1 MIQWLQFQTK
11 DQNRRWGDTLNVNHF
26 ITLSNIL
33 LPDEE
38 KQYRSLLPSPVNPR
52 LNCPVSM
59 SPETCCPSPKVGS
72 HFESFSAMFN
82 SSPDSWSPWISRIT
96 LITFTTPPPNNSVLG
111 LLCVTRKTA
120 FFNGLRS
127 FLCHILKLKL
137 KIRFLKQQLTMYLI
151 DFRSTSMMLM

>member
-1 MIQWLQFQTK
+1 MIQIESFNDSMITIS
-11 DQNRRWGDTLNVNHF
+11 DTLHVNHSM
-26 ITLSNIL
+26 TLSTIL
-33 LPDEE
+33 LPDED
-38 KQYRSLLPSPVNPR
+38 KQYRSLLLSPVNPR
-52 LNCPVSM
+52 LELSSVNVSWNLLSSTEGRIPFWKFLSPVL
-59 SPETCCPSPKVGS
+59 
-72 HFESFSAMFN
+72 N